1 MTLLERLN
9 DGGEVFL
16 THTTV
21 RGQVVLR
28 VAIGAPTTT
37 RAHVQRA
44 WALLCEGHDWL
55 AADFAES
62 AAERAREQAERRA
75 AAERVREEAAR
86 AAALQPVETPAAQDE
101 TAAQAHAQEDLTP
114 PEPAPQAEAD
124 HPEADGVVP
133 VHSETDAG
141 ARGTGS

>member
-1 MTLLERLN
+1 
-9 DGGEVFL
+9 VFL

-37 RAHVQRA
+37 RAHVERA

-75 AAERVREEAAR
+75 AAERAREDAAREEAAR

-133 VHSETDAG
+133 AHDETDAG